1 MRKRIIGFLHCSH
14 CSHEGG
20 RVECTDYHLY
30 LAGGLA
36 IKKYGQPCKR
46 ASGSTSAWTALVRRT
61 WLSAGW
67 RSFRASI
74 MTPSNLTQVHPAS
87 TLPPAACLH
96 ELRRSASLQFRLSV
110 YWLEHPPGIA
120 SDHRHRLICR
130 ARVPLAVQLTARLS
144 FKSQPARA
152 GPSRGTQRPVHEH
165 PALYLHTRK
174 HPSSLRYPPLY
185 HLTHS
190 STARLEQKDNGRR
203 QATQPAQMAETYQTS
218 RLTGKQ
224 LPHFYIHSDTRH
236 FKDTSGRTLILR
248 GVNLSGSAKIPRDH
262 PQHHNPSASKNSAGI
277 SYIGQNLNL
286 QDGSADVHL
295 TRLRQWGFNCLRFVT
310 VWEALEHQG
319 PGQYDDDY
327 MEYVVA
333 MLRKCK
339 EYGFRVYMDPHQ
351 DLFSRFCGGSG
362 APLWTLYAC
371 GLNPR
376 NFTVT
381 GAAYLQSEWPH
392 PDSPDPST
400 FPAMIWATNYNR
412 LACQTV
418 NTMFWAGRDYA
429 PKCVID
435 GVNIQDYLQYH
446 FLEAYR
452 RLAMKLASA
461 GDLLD
466 ETVIGWDSLNEPNH
480 GYLGLHNLTAIP
492 DEVPLRIG
500 PTPTGFQGLKMGMG
514 GACKLENYK
523 FGPLGPQRDGSVVVD
538 PKGKRAWL
546 HPSAEPNGLSGYGWR
561 RDPGWRLGTC
571 IWAQH
576 GIWDPDTDTVLK
588 PHYFNQSRQDP
599 TKPADFA
606 GLYWRPHLNAYCHM
620 IRQIH
625 PEAILF
631 VHPPVFEIPPNL
643 SPSVLP
649 ILQHR
654 SVFSSHFYDG
664 LTLVTKHWNWFNA
677 DALGILRGKYPSVV
691 FGLKIGE
698 TAIRKCMRAQLGML
712 KQDGLEK
719 MGEFPTM
726 MGEIGI
732 PYDLDKSKAYK
743 DGDYSNQI
751 KAMDASLNACD
762 GENML
767 NYTLWT
773 YCPSNTHQWGDLWNG
788 EDLSLW
794 SADDAMYQGSTYA
807 EKSSRHGK
815 VLGRPFQYNYGAQS
829 AGPTPNA
836 SAVTLNH
843 RTPEVSETDLVRK
856 GMYTSVGG
864 GGGGSGSETSL
875 ELGMMNLNDG
885 ARALPAF
892 CRPFPVATVGVPSYF
907 NFDIHTASFEMT
919 VEVDTEKDGGT
930 GWGNE
935 ELPTEIYV
943 PAVHFGSASADPGGL
958 KRRVASENDA
968 REPQNWPVG
977 RSSDASLPLPVSNRH
992 QHQHQDHT
1000 LLNPDSAQGLA
1011 FDPNRFKDTLQLDV
1025 SVSAGRW
1032 ETDGQILRWYYPRKP
1047 LNGNQTATY
1056 TLKVRRKFGPIL
1068 WTDGHSNLWMRMWQS
1083 IINFVVFFANLSWP
1097 SSSTPSTS
1105 ADSSFS
1111 SSPYMRNPKENN
1123 HPTQFKKL

>member
-1 MRKRIIGFLHCSH
+1 
-14 CSHEGG
+14 
-20 RVECTDYHLY
+20 
-30 LAGGLA
+30 
-36 IKKYGQPCKR
+36 
-46 ASGSTSAWTALVRRT
+46 
-61 WLSAGW
+61 
-67 RSFRASI
+67 
-74 MTPSNLTQVHPAS
+74 
-87 TLPPAACLH
+87 
-96 ELRRSASLQFRLSV
+96 
-110 YWLEHPPGIA
+110 
-120 SDHRHRLICR
+120 
-130 ARVPLAVQLTARLS
+130 
-144 FKSQPARA
+144 
-152 GPSRGTQRPVHEH
+152 
-165 PALYLHTRK
+165 
-174 HPSSLRYPPLY
+174 
-185 HLTHS
+185 
-190 STARLEQKDNGRR
+190 
-203 QATQPAQMAETYQTS
+203 MAETYQTS

-262 PQHHNPSASKNSAGI
+262 PQHVLHNFWESAEQDGQPIQPGRSNSYTQAHSDSSNTSDSSSFNFETQNLTPSTHDTPLSQHNPSASKNSAGI

-773 YCPSNTHQWGDLWNG
+773 YCPSNTHQRGDLWNG

-943 PAVHFGSASADPGGL
+943 PAVHFGSASADPAGL

-968 REPQNWPVG
+968 REPQNWP
-977 RSSDASLPLPVSNRH
+977 
-992 QHQHQDHT
+992 HQDHT

-1068 WTDGHSNLWMRMWQS
+1068 WTDGHSNLCHSELSGQAKISTSGGSRLGVGYQHPDRKNKSAESFGRTKKALSSLEQHARLRALWKEHVAANPSSTNLPPAVSSHPQASSSRS
-1083 IINFVVFFANLSWP
+1083 SSRPVFF
-1097 SSSTPSTS
+1097 
-1105 ADSSFS
+1105 
-1111 SSPYMRNPKENN
+1111 
-1123 HPTQFKKL
+1123 

>member
-1 MRKRIIGFLHCSH
+1 M
-14 CSHEGG
+14 
-20 RVECTDYHLY
+20 TTQDY
-30 LAGGLA
+30 
-36 IKKYGQPCKR
+36 Q
-46 ASGSTSAWTALVRRT
+46 S
-61 WLSAGW
+61 
-67 RSFRASI
+67 
-74 MTPSNLTQVHPAS
+74 
-87 TLPPAACLH
+87 
-96 ELRRSASLQFRLSV
+96 
-110 YWLEHPPGIA
+110 
-120 SDHRHRLICR
+120 
-130 ARVPLAVQLTARLS
+130 
-144 FKSQPARA
+144 
-152 GPSRGTQRPVHEH
+152 
-165 PALYLHTRK
+165 
-174 HPSSLRYPPLY
+174 
-185 HLTHS
+185 
-190 STARLEQKDNGRR
+190 
-203 QATQPAQMAETYQTS
+203 S

-224 LPHFYIHSDTRH
+224 VPHFYIHSDTRY

-248 GVNLSGSAKIPRDH
+248 GVNLSGSAKIPRNH
-262 PQHHNPSASKNSAGI
+262 PQHVLHDFWESAEQDGQPQQSNPYIQPSSSVASNTDGSSSFNFDTQNLTPTTHDTPISPNMNNNHNPGI

-286 QDGSADVHL
+286 EDGSADIHL

-319 PGQYDDDY
+319 PGQYDDQY

-339 EYGFRVYMDPHQ
+339 EFGFRVYMDPHQ

-362 APLWTLYAC
+362 APLWTLHAC

-381 GAAYLQSEWPH
+381 GSAYLQSEWPH
-392 PDSPDPST
+392 PDTPDPSS

-429 PKCVID
+429 PKCIID

-452 RLAMKLASA
+452 RLAMKIESV

-466 ETVIGWDSLNEPNH
+466 ETVIGWDSINEPNH
-480 GYLGLHNLTAIP
+480 GYLGLHNLMAIP

-500 PTPTGFQGLKMGMG
+500 PTPTGYQGLKMGMG
-514 GACKLENYK
+514 MACKLENYK
-523 FGPLGPQRDGSVVVD
+523 FGPIGPQRDGTVIVD

-546 HPSAEPNGLSGYGWR
+546 DPSAEPDGLSGYGWR
-561 RDPGWRLGTC
+561 RDPGWLLGTC

-576 GIWDPDTDTVLK
+576 GIWDPETDTVLQ
-588 PHYFNQSRQDP
+588 PNYFNQCRQDI

-606 GLYWRPHLNAYCHM
+606 ALYWRPHLNAYCHM

-643 SPSVLP
+643 SPTLLP
-649 ILQHR
+649 ILEHR

-698 TAIRKCMRAQLGML
+698 TAIRKCMRAQLGVL

-743 DGDYSNQI
+743 DGDYGSQI

-767 NYTLWT
+767 NWTLWT
-773 YCPSNTHQWGDLWNG
+773 YCPSNSHQWGDLWNG

-794 SADDAMYQGSTYA
+794 SSDDAMYQGSKYA

-836 SAVTLNH
+836 SALTLNH
-843 RTPEVSETDLVRK
+843 RTNQCSETDLIRK
-856 GMYTSVGG
+856 GVYTPVAGL
-864 GGGGSGSETSL
+864 GSGSDSSL
-875 ELGMMNLNDG
+875 DLNLMNLNDG

-892 CRPFPVATVGVPSYF
+892 CRPFPVATVGIPTYF
-907 NFDIHTASFEMT
+907 NFDIHTASFELT
-919 VEVDTEKDGGT
+919 VEVDTEKDSGSE
-930 GWGNE
+930 WGNE

-943 PAVHFGSASADPGGL
+943 PAVHFGSSNTDSAGL
-958 KRRVASENDA
+958 QRRNNSENDTNP
-968 REPQNWPVG
+968 EHWPAG
-977 RSSDASLPLPVSNRH
+977 SSSDASLPLPGGGG
-992 QHQHQDHT
+992 QDRT
-1000 LLNPDSAQGLA
+1000 SLNDTGTTQAVH
-1011 FDPNRFKDTLQLDV
+1011 FDPKRFKDTLQLEVD
-1025 SVSAGRW
+1025 VSAGRW
-1032 ETDGQILRWYYPRKP
+1032 ETEGQILRWYYPRKP
-1047 LNGNQTATY
+1047 INGQQKATY

-1068 WTDGHSNLWMRMWQS
+1068 WAGGQS
-1083 IINFVVFFANLSWP
+1083 GICSSDSEQSGPGKI
-1097 SSSTPSTS
+1097 SSSGGSRLGVGFHRHREPGEEAPSFGRTKKALS
-1105 ADSSFS
+1105 SLEQHARLRAIWKEHNAANVAAKGSSSFS
-1111 SSPYMRNPKENN
+1111 SAIF
-1123 HPTQFKKL
+1123 Q

>member
-1 MRKRIIGFLHCSH
+1 MS
-14 CSHEGG
+14 E
-20 RVECTDYHLY
+20 
-30 LAGGLA
+30 A
-36 IKKYGQPCKR
+36 
-46 ASGSTSAWTALVRRT
+46 
-61 WLSAGW
+61 
-67 RSFRASI
+67 
-74 MTPSNLTQVHPAS
+74 
-87 TLPPAACLH
+87 
-96 ELRRSASLQFRLSV
+96 
-110 YWLEHPPGIA
+110 
-120 SDHRHRLICR
+120 
-130 ARVPLAVQLTARLS
+130 
-144 FKSQPARA
+144 
-152 GPSRGTQRPVHEH
+152 
-165 PALYLHTRK
+165 
-174 HPSSLRYPPLY
+174 
-185 HLTHS
+185 
-190 STARLEQKDNGRR
+190 
-203 QATQPAQMAETYQTS
+203 YQTS

-224 LPHFYIHSDTRH
+224 VPHFYIHSDTRH

-248 GVNLSGSAKIPRDH
+248 GVNLSGSAKVPRDH
-262 PQHHNPSASKNSAGI
+262 PQHVLHNFWESAEQDGQPTQSNSYTQANPDSSYSSNSSTADSSSFNFDTQNLTPTTTSIPISQKNQPTNSNGI

-381 GAAYLQSEWPH
+381 GAAYLQAEWPH
-392 PDSPDPST
+392 PDSPDPES

-429 PKCVID
+429 PKCIID

-466 ETVIGWDSLNEPNH
+466 ETVIGWDSINEPNH
-480 GYLGLHNLTAIP
+480 GYLGLHNLMAIP

-500 PTPTGFQGLKMGMG
+500 PTPTGYQGLKMGMG
-514 GACKLENYK
+514 GSCKLENYR

-561 RDPGWRLGTC
+561 RDPGWVLGTC

-576 GIWDPDTDTVLK
+576 GIWDPETDAVLK
-588 PHYFNQSRQDP
+588 PHYFNESRQDP
-599 TKPADFA
+599 NKPVDFA
-606 GLYWRPHLNAYCHM
+606 SQYWRPHLNAYCHM

-631 VHPPVFEIPPNL
+631 VHPPVFEIPPDL

-649 ILQHR
+649 ILKHR

-767 NYTLWT
+767 SYTLWT
-773 YCPSNTHQWGDLWNG
+773 YCPSNSHQWGDLWNG

-794 SADDAMYQGSTYA
+794 SSDDAMYQGSTYA

-843 RTPEVSETDLVRK
+843 RSTDVSETDLVRK
-856 GMYTSVGG
+856 GMFTPMD
-864 GGGGSGSETSL
+864 GSSSNTSL
-875 ELGMMNLNDG
+875 ELGLMNLNDG

-892 CRPFPVATVGVPSYF
+892 CRPFPVAIVGVPSYF
-907 NFDIHTASFEMT
+907 NFDIHSASFELT
-919 VEVDTEKDGGT
+919 VEVDAEKDGGL

-968 REPQNWPVG
+968 RNPEHWPLG
-977 RSSDASLPLPVSNRH
+977 RSSDASLPLPIGH
-992 QHQHQDHT
+992 DHT
-1000 LLNPDSAQGLA
+1000 LLNPATGSPAGVQGLP
-1011 FDPNRFKDTLQLDV
+1011 FDPHRFKDTLQLEV

-1032 ETDGQILRWYYPRKP
+1032 ETDGQILRWFYPRRP
-1047 LNGNQTATY
+1047 LNGNKTASY

-1068 WTDGHSNLWMRMWQS
+1068 FTDGHTNLCEPSGPVNISTSGASRIGIGYQHRERKPKGSENFGRTKKVLSSIEQHARLRAIWKEHVSANPSLNSNA
-1083 IINFVVFFANLSWP
+1083 FAAP
-1097 SSSTPSTS
+1097 SSS
-1105 ADSSFS
+1105 S
-1111 SSPYMRNPKENN
+1111 SSSA
-1123 HPTQFKKL
+1123 